1 MRGGRSSRGWR
12 GRGRRS
18 TSCSAPVRS
27 QRPFSSSSLSLSLAT
42 PFMSSS
48 RLRFC
53 FCTSSNLLTVKCAL
67 LFCAAVLESPRV
79 SISGSS
85 PSPRHGSTAK
95 ARASPAAIRRPPG
108 RRAAAVGGRRS
119 EWSSDSD
126 VRHTSLLRNTNS
138 QHACT
143 TSILQVLTEL
153 LLCAQD
159 DDARS
164 SPAKLEH
171 GLRVAAGYRDQSL
184 SRRIEAAAASGWV
197 ESSPSTDGDADGGE
211 RRGAAAQGRTARSY
225 V

>member
-1 MRGGRSSRGWR
+1 M
-12 GRGRRS
+12 
-18 TSCSAPVRS
+18 
-27 QRPFSSSSLSLSLAT
+27 
-42 PFMSSS
+42 
-48 RLRFC
+48 
-53 FCTSSNLLTVKCAL
+53 
-67 LFCAAVLESPRV
+67 
-79 SISGSS
+79 
-85 PSPRHGSTAK
+85 
-95 ARASPAAIRRPPG
+95 
-108 RRAAAVGGRRS
+108 GGRRS

-126 VRHTSLLRNTNS
+126 VRHTTLLRNLF
-138 QHACT
+138 A

-197 ESSPSTDGDADGGE
+197 ESSPSVDGEAEGGE
-211 RRGAAAQGRTARSY
+211 GRGAAAQGRTARSY